1 MKDMKAVEISVRLY
15 RSLYWANQGLLQ
27 AVRSLEELR
36 GESASVSLQA
46 DSLLYDRLRRTQ
58 AMIEE
63 TRLVMNRNLSEWIE
77 RNE

>member
-1 MKDMKAVEISVRLY
+1 MKTGKMNLCAY

-36 GESASVSLQA
+36 SDPASGLPASA
-46 DSLLYDRLRRTQ
+46 LLNEKLRRTQ

-63 TRLVMNRNLSEWIE
+63 TRLLMNRNLAEWTE
-77 RNE
+77 PRD